1 MYNIMD
7 PMMFIV
13 LAGLTVVVGYTGTVI
28 FDKTKIPDIIWL
40 IIFGVLMGPILSY
53 FDADVFKDVSPLLAA
68 VALMVIL
75 FDAGLNLDFFKF
87 LKNTPKGLLFSVAN
101 MAVSMVVV
109 GGLATLLFGF
119 DNMAIGLLLG
129 AILGGTSSAVVITLV
144 SKLNFNDSTKMTVIL
159 ESVLTD
165 TLTIIASIALINFIT
180 ATSGNGSHLQNI
192 MASFSVGGMLGL
204 VMGIVW
210 LFVLN
215 KIKGRPF
222 DHILTLGMVF
232 LLYVFTEMS
241 GGSGA
246 ISAFM
251 FGLVLGNGKKFS
263 EMLKFSK
270 SFTVDRV
277 MKTFQGEISFF
288 IRSFFFV
295 YLGITFVYNPMYF
308 FYGIIITAAILFVRF
323 ATVRVITHPMAS
335 VTKTEA
341 NLMGIMGP
349 RGLAAAVLATKMGE
363 FEALQ
368 QYVPLFTNVIVV
380 VIMASVIYS
389 TVAVFLVDRQ
399 KGKEDRSQN
408 VACAQSSGAAGKT

>member
-1 MYNIMD
+1 MMD
-7 PMMFIV
+7 PMLFIV

-40 IIFGVLMGPILSY
+40 IIFGVMMGPILSY
-53 FDADVFKDVSPLLAA
+53 FDASVFKDVSPLLAA

-87 LKNTPKGLLFSVAN
+87 LKNTPRGLLFSVVN

-109 GGLATLLFGF
+109 GGLASLLFGF

-204 VMGIVW
+204 VMGIIW

-295 YLGITFVYNPMYF
+295 YLGITFVYNPTYF

-323 ATVRVITHPMAS
+323 AAVRVITHPMSS
-335 VTKTEA
+335 VTKAEA

-389 TVAVFLVDRQ
+389 TIAVFLVDRQ
-399 KGKEDRSQN
+399 KGKEDKSQ
-408 VACAQSSGAAGKT
+408 VAPSKVPNATGKT